1 MCSKN
6 MCIRFWC
13 GVFGRSEISFREL
26 ILLLPTTKLRIHH
39 TGLNIFN
46 SERKLIPTLFNAA
59 RLMTLTPILSALRIA
74 CSICLL
80 IPSRANGKKYCKVK
94 KTNFFKK
101 NIALIKITKNFK
113 KNITRANLKA
123 ISGHSPCLVQAASEV
138 VKGN

>member
-1 MCSKN
+1 MVGAVFRLVVLFLVSKHPSRVLNANVMCSTN

-94 KTNFFKK
+94 NKFFFYRKT
-101 NIALIKITKNFK
+101 L
-113 KNITRANLKA
+113 
-123 ISGHSPCLVQAASEV
+123 H
-138 VKGN
+138 